1 MDNATAHDA
10 LVPYQLPFPADALS
24 EIVIPR
30 AIPDDE
36 RMWVPQADKIWFRPL
51 CLDRSTGY

>member
-1 MDNATAHDA
+1 VTIIDNATADDA

-36 RMWVPQADKIWFRPL
+36 RMWAP
-51 CLDRSTGY
+51 